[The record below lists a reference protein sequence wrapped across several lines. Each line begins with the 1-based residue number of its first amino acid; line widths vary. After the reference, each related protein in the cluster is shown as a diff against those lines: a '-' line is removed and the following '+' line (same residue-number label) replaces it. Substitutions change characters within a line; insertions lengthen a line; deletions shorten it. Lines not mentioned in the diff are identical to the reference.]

1 MSLLRRTVRGGP
13 LGLLLTVGLL
23 ALTVLLAS
31 SVVASAEADPT
42 AAGRPGAEH
51 RWVHSW
57 TAMPQLTEPHNM
69 PPPPFT
75 GDDAVLVDTTL
86 RQTARVTTGG
96 DRLRLRF
103 SNAFGDTPLPLTA
116 VTVALPL
123 DGRAGVAAI
132 RPETLLPVTFNGR
145 TSVTVPV
152 GAQIVSDPLELELP
166 AGSNV
171 TVTTYLAQGQSSLA
185 LTGHPGSRTTSY
197 LLKGD
202 HTTAA
207 ELPGAT
213 PATRWYL
220 LSGIEVT
227 APAGTAALAV
237 LGDSLSDGRGSTING
252 NDRWPDRLF
261 DRLQEQPDTGAV
273 AVLNQA
279 AGGNRILQD
288 GLGPNALAR
297 FDRDILAHTGVGWLI
312 VFEGINDIGNAPAT
326 AADQQAL
333 AAELI
338 AAYEQ
343 IIVRAHAH
351 DIPVYGATLLPFA
364 GHALY
369 GDPAGHRE
377 AARQAVNS
385 WIRTGGDFDAVLDF
399 DRVVRDPDDPTR
411 LHPALHDGDWLHL
424 NPEGYRL
431 LAEAVPADLFTGHRA
446 APAR

>member
-1 MSLLRRTVRGGP
+1 MSLLRRTVRSGP

-31 SVVASAEADPT
+31 SVVASAEGDPAT
-42 AAGRPGAEH
+42 AGRPGDAH

-75 GDDAVLVDTTL
+75 GDDSVLVDTTL

-116 VTVALPL
+116 VTVALPV
-123 DGRAGVAAI
+123 DGRAGVPAI

-152 GAQIVSDPLELELP
+152 GAQIVSDPLDLELA
-166 AGSNV
+166 AGSNI
-171 TVTTYLAQGQSSLA
+171 TVTTYLAQGQPSLA

-220 LSGIEVT
+220 LSGIEVA
-227 APAGTAALAV
+227 APAGTVAVAV

-279 AGGNRILQD
+279 AGGNRILLD

-297 FDRDILAHTGVGWLI
+297 FDRDILAHTGVAWLI

-326 AADQQAL
+326 AAAQQAL

-343 IIVRAHAH
+343 IIIRAHAH

-369 GDPAGHRE
+369 DDPAGHRE
-377 AARQAVNS
+377 AARQRVNS

-424 NPEGYRL
+424 NPDGYRL
-431 LAEAVPADLFTGHRA
+431 LAEAVPADLFTGSR